1 MSKTN
6 SRWAK
11 LYTQPDTQMTV
22 TITPSDNG
30 WLVEKQMMINGELNA
45 IVCYDGGDKKYA
57 REVFEEITR
66 DDVATTMQEM
76 ISGEVAELPG
86 SPAEVEE
93 VEDTEE
99 DNAPKG
105 NGIVGSSGPDDSGLA
120 GATDAEYDEMTKEEM
135 ESAIG
140 SLTEDQLE
148 GWTSCMKK
156 KIVGHY
162 GPEVEAC
169 VDGITHGNWEKVL
182 ECIVTVLGITDP
194 EVWIPEQIVLFT
206 GWSLECIFGVDS
218 DKD

>member
-1 MSKTN
+1 MSQRNTK
-6 SRWAK
+6 WAK
-11 LYTQPDTQMTV
+11 LYTQTDSQMLV

-30 WLVEKQMMINGELNA
+30 WLVEKQMMVSGELNSV
-45 IVCYDGGDKKYA
+45 VCYDGGDEDYA
-57 REVFEEITR
+57 REVFDSIDR
-66 DDVATTMQEM
+66 DAVAVTMD
-76 ISGEVAELPG
+76 EVING
-86 SPAEVEE
+86 VD
-93 VEDTEE
+93 EDTEE
-99 DNAPKG
+99 ENPQMDAGPEEEKMADA
-105 NGIVGSSGPDDSGLA
+105 GPD
-120 GATDAEYDEMTKEEM
+120 TEKEEEEEVQEE
-135 ESAIG
+135 ESDEEGMSEEEIQGAYDAL
-140 SLTEDQLE
+140 SKEELK

>member
-11 LYTQPDTQMTV
+11 LYTQTDTQMTV

-57 REVFEEITR
+57 REVFEEITM

-86 SPAEVEE
+86 SPAEEDDDEEEESQEDNDSEMTEEE
-93 VEDTEE
+93 VQ
-99 DNAPKG
+99 
-105 NGIVGSSGPDDSGLA
+105 
-120 GATDAEYDEMTKEEM
+120 GAFDALTKKE
-135 ESAIG
+135 
-140 SLTEDQLE
+140 LK

-162 GPEVEAC
+162 GPEIESC
-169 VDGITHGNWEKVL
+169 TDGITHGNWEKIL
-182 ECIVTVLGITDP
+182 ECMVTVLGITDP